1 MTKKSLKNSIVLF
14 STDNNEPNWIKD
26 YRLEAYKQIDEHNH
40 PSFGPEI
47 KLDIQTE

>member
-14 STDNNEPNWIKD
+14 SDDNHEPSWVKD
-26 YRLEAYKQIDEHNH
+26 YRLSAYKQIDEHNH

-47 KLDIQTE
+47 KLDIEL